1 MSNDDKKPVAYHKGH
16 EVKVL
21 AEGNVDGKEKSIIEY
36 KSGLTSEVN
45 SSELIKPKS
54 DS

>member
-1 MSNDDKKPVAYHKGH
+1 MSDDKKQVAYHKGH
-16 EVKVL
+16 LVKVIV
-21 AEGNVDGKEKSIIEY
+21 EGNVDGKEKSVIEY